1 MDFVENSWFLLFQ
14 TYSSVFNAEVV
25 TVNAPYLGY
34 HRLVL
39 FSLCVNEVGHSDDRI
54 FCIKLAWFRT

>member
-1 MDFVENSWFLLFQ
+1 MDFVENSQFLLFQ

-25 TVNAPYLGY
+25 TVNATDLGC

-39 FSLCVNEVGHSDDRI
+39 FSLYGNEVGHSGDRI
-54 FCIKLAWFRT
+54 FYIKLPCIRT